1 MNLFRKEEPM
11 KLPLKR
17 IAAVALTVCLLGVAA
32 GTVHA
37 RGGRPPAPQPQ
48 PQPQPQPK
56 PQPQPQPQPKP
67 AQQKTSSPVIGSLSS
82 GSTIGSLSNG
92 STIGSLS
99 NGSTIGSLS
108 NGSTIGSLIP
118 TNSQPQSKPK
128 PKLKDPEPERG
139 GGRRPQNNPPSADVR
154 PQDNPQPAE
163 ARPQDN
169 PQPAEARP
177 QNNPPPQS
185 RPAEQPKPVEPEPQ
199 IIVQELSQK
208 PAQAQDPIIIT
219 PRSVRAGNASG
230 GGKNTFHDTPGY
242 SGGDGTGPLIYNP

>member
-1 MNLFRKEEPM
+1 M
-11 KLPLKR
+11 KLSLKR
-17 IAAVALTVCLLGVAA
+17 IAAVALTVCLLGAAA
-32 GTVHA
+32 GTVYA
-37 RGGRPPAPQPQ
+37 GGRGPA
-48 PQPQPQPK
+48 PQPQPK
-56 PQPQPQPQPKP
+56 PQPQPQPKPQP

-99 NGSTIGSLS
+99 SGSTIGSLS

-118 TNSQPQSKPK
+118 TNPQSKPTPQPK
-128 PKLKDPEPERG
+128 PRNTEPERG
-139 GGRRPQNNPPSADVR
+139 GGRRPQKNPPSAEV
-154 PQDNPQPAE
+154 
-163 ARPQDN
+163 RPQDN

-185 RPAEQPKPVEPEPQ
+185 RPAEQPKPAEPGLQ
-199 IIVQELSQK
+199 VVQEQPK
-208 PAQAQDPIIIT
+208 RQDPPKEAQPQEPIIIT

-230 GGKNTFHDTPGY
+230 GGSSSRNLPGY